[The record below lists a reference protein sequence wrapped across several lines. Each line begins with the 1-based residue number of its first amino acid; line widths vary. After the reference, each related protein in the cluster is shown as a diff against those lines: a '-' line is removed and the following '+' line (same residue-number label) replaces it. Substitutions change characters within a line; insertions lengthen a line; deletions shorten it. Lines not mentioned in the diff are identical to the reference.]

1 MADLA
6 QQEKILQQQVQQ
18 KPSADSWQRLGL
30 VRHLQNHFA
39 DAIPAF
45 RQAVALDS
53 RLWTAHLFLGIDLYR
68 TNQFKAAL
76 DALQHADQLAP
87 AVHAGRDEVDYW
99 LGAANI
105 ALQQPLVGLQSL
117 EKLLSRNPKH
127 TQALELATQT
137 YTDLGS
143 RLWND
148 VAERDF
154 ETPEGREVFG
164 HMLEDEG
171 NAAKAMETY
180 RVSLAMNPKRA
191 GPRLAMA
198 RMLLKENKPAE
209 ALPLLKEELTLS
221 TDPEVLLLAGLSA
234 AQTGDRAAAERW
246 LKEAER
252 WESTK
257 TDAAT
262 ALAAVRR

>member
-45 RQAVALDS
+45 REAVALDS
-53 RLWTAHLFLGIDLYR
+53 RLWTSHLFLGIDLYR

-87 AVHAGRDEVDYW
+87 DTHAGRDEVDYW

-117 EKLLSRNPKH
+117 EKLLSRNPNH
-127 TQALELATQT
+127 AQALELATQT

-154 ETPEGREVFG
+154 ETPEGQEIYGR
-164 HMLEDEG
+164 MLEDEG
-171 NAAKAMETY
+171 NTAKAMEAY
-180 RVSLAMNPKRA
+180 RASQLLSLKRP
-191 GPRLAMA
+191 GPRLARA
-198 RMLLKENKPAE
+198 RVLLKESKPAE
-209 ALPLLKEELTLS
+209 ALQLLKEELALS
-221 TDPEVLLLAGLSA
+221 TDPEVLLLAGLA
-234 AQTGDRAAAERW
+234 AIQTGDTATAERW
-246 LKEAER
+246 LKDAER

-262 ALAAVRR
+262 ALGAVKR

>member
-1 MADLA
+1 MADPA
-6 QQEKILQQQVQQ
+6 QQEKVLHQQVQQ

-30 VRHLQNHFA
+30 IRHLQNHFSA
-39 DAIPAF
+39 AIPAF
-45 RQAVALDS
+45 REALTLDPS
-53 RLWTAHLFLGIDLYR
+53 LWTSHLFLGIDLYR

-76 DALQHADQLAP
+76 EALQHADQLAP
-87 AVHAGRDEVDYW
+87 VVHAGRDEVDYW
-99 LGAANI
+99 LGATNV
-105 ALQQPLVGLQSL
+105 ALQQPWIGLQSL
-117 EKLLSRNPKH
+117 EKLLARNPKH
-127 TQALELATQT
+127 AAALELATQT

-143 RLWND
+143 KFWND

-154 ETPEGREVFG
+154 ETSEGREVFG

-180 RVSLAMNPKRA
+180 RVSQVMNPKRP

-198 RMLLKENKPAE
+198 RMLLKENKSTE

-221 TDPEVLLLAGLSA
+221 TDPEVLLLAGLAA
-234 AQTGDRAAAERW
+234 AQIGDGVAAERW

-262 ALAAVRR
+262 ALAALKR